1 MRSENLVMNKILD
14 AYKPMWS
21 LNHAISLM
29 GWDFET
35 YMPRK
40 GTEERGVADSQLRMM
55 HKDLL
60 LNKDFVGLVES
71 AKKLGS
77 LSDLEKGIV
86 RVLNRDITKQIKI
99 PKELTEAESLERIRG
114 NMAWRQARE
123 KSDFTM
129 YSHNL
134 KKMIEIKKQIAD
146 KIGYEKHPY
155 NALLDTFEEELTVD
169 DLDKVFGVLTPRIQ
183 KVLKKLVDLGSP
195 FCEESKLGKSS
206 YDIQRVDE
214 LSHCLLLLWRA
225 DLHLPS
231 MNLSAGFG
239 RILWAEACLLFN

>member
-1 MRSENLVMNKILD
+1 MRLENPVMNQILD

-40 GTEERGVADSQLRMM
+40 GTEERGVADSQLHML

-86 RVLNRDITKQIKI
+86 PGTQQ
-99 PKELTEAESLERIRG
+99 G
-114 NMAWRQARE
+114 NNQA
-123 KSDFTM
+123 D
-129 YSHNL
+129 
-134 KKMIEIKKQIAD
+134 Q
-146 KIGYEKHPY
+146 
-155 NALLDTFEEELTVD
+155 DT
-169 DLDKVFGVLTPRIQ
+169 
-183 KVLKKLVDLGSP
+183 
-195 FCEESKLGKSS
+195 
-206 YDIQRVDE
+206 QRVD
-214 LSHCLLLLWRA
+214 
-225 DLHLPS
+225 
-231 MNLSAGFG
+231 
-239 RILWAEACLLFN
+239 